1 LAALNSPN
9 VTNVT
14 LLGTDDAFTYIDRAN
29 PGTQL
34 IAGVSDLTGR
44 WASGTPI
51 VHTQGS
57 ADVSCVGL
65 VSSSGN
71 ATQLQQQDEAAAA
84 AASAKHRTAIIAGVC
99 VTFGILLLLGL
110 GLFICLRRR
119 KARPVA
125 SAREPPDLSV
135 SPFGDMLAR
144 SEGRVLSIN
153 SWVVDPETPRSTK
166 FGGTTQTQLDSAD
179 PSESTTS
186 QPTSSESSS
195 RPGFVTFP
203 VRRAKSLDANLQKVP
218 SDPNISVSVRPTKT
232 LQVNRYPN
240 RRGDEESEEIRDY
253 VIQHRDAGGALV
265 QELPP
270 PYSDQ
275 TVRMS

>member
-1 LAALNSPN
+1 MELPLSIHK
-9 VTNVT
+9 VGSDF
-14 LLGTDDAFTYIDRAN
+14 LLHFVN
-29 PGTQL
+29 P
-34 IAGVSDLTGR
+34 
-44 WASGTPI
+44 PI
-51 VHTQGS
+51 FLGS

-84 AASAKHRTAIIAGVC
+84 AAASAKHKRTAIIAGVC
-99 VTFGILLLLGL
+99 VTFGILLLLGV

-119 KARPVA
+119 KARLVA
-125 SAREPPDLSV
+125 SAREPLDLSV
-135 SPFGDMLAR
+135 NPFEDMLAR

-166 FGGTTQTQLDSAD
+166 FGGTTQTQLDSAG
-179 PSESTTS
+179 ESTTS

-203 VRRAKSLDANLQKVP
+203 VRRAKSLDANLQQVP
-218 SDPNISVSVRPTKT
+218 YISAPVRPTKT

-240 RRGDEESEEIRDY
+240 RGGDEESEGIREY
-253 VIQHRDAGGALV
+253 VLQHRDAGGALV

-275 TVRMS
+275 TMRS